1 MRGARGAAGAARLYR
16 RAQDTQH
23 EEPHA
28 HPNLSFLGCQRV
40 VRITQPLPHSGFQTV
55 WRRRDRIE
63 DELRVVRG
71 GTWRG
76 ACLLVNVCAGGGLV
90 LIRPLERL
98 AVAQLRPAAGA
109 RGRPLDA
116 VREGRERLEVEL
128 ELPQPVEHAPVLGV
142 DVGGVVVVRR
152 RERLGLVRRERVDGA
167 ERDEHERGEAG
178 EHGGRAAPRLSS
190 RGCLMWPFTVYRGAG
205 SIFNVLKPKEP
216 PCHELPRQFRLHWPG
231 MCAGLAVRS
240 APRGAGFAAGTS
252 TVG

>member
-142 DVGGVVVVRR
+142 VVGGVVVVRR
-152 RERLGLVRRERVDGA
+152 ERLGLVHRERVDGA
-167 ERDEHERGEAG
+167 ERDERERGEAG
-178 EHGGRAAPRLSS
+178 EHG
-190 RGCLMWPFTVYRGAG
+190 RGAG
-205 SIFNVLKPKEP
+205 TGARRSSCLIERILRVT
-216 PCHELPRQFRLHWPG
+216 FRLSYRVRACCGPG
-231 MCAGLAVRS
+231 GQLAG
-240 APRGAGFAAGTS
+240 PGAGQGSGASPSRRHHPLAS
-252 TVG
+252 

>member
-142 DVGGVVVVRR
+142 VVGGVVVVRR
-152 RERLGLVRRERVDGA
+152 ERLGLVHRERVDGA
-167 ERDEHERGEAG
+167 ERNEREREEAG
-178 EHGGRAAPRLSS
+178 EHGCGAQA
-190 RGCLMWPFTVYRGAG
+190 RGARV
-205 SIFNVLKPKEP
+205 SCLIERSDFY
-216 PCHELPRQFRLHWPG
+216 ELL
-231 MCAGLAVRS
+231 S
-240 APRGAGFAAGTS
+240 A
-252 TVG
+252 

>member
-142 DVGGVVVVRR
+142 AVRSVVVVVRR
-152 RERLGLVRRERVDGA
+152 RERLGLVHRERVDGA
-167 ERDEHERGEAG
+167 ERDERERGEAG
-178 EHGGRAAPRLSS
+178 EHRRRGRPGPRAARS
-190 RGCLMWPFTVYRGAG
+190 CLIEVQATVYELL
-205 SIFNVLKPKEP
+205 SKP
-216 PCHELPRQFRLHWPG
+216 LG
-231 MCAGLAVRS
+231 G
-240 APRGAGFAAGTS
+240 
-252 TVG
+252 